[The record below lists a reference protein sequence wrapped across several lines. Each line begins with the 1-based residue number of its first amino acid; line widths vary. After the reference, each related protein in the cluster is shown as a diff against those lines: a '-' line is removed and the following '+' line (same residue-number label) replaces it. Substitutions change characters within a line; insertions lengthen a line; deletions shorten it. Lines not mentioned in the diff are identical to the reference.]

1 MRCFGTPE
9 TFRWHSSQSCVYSDE
24 TALHPWWKVPAEN
37 PWKNH
42 FGDSKFQNVP
52 RCRGPQELVP
62 LVQVPKPPTTHYQP
76 AS

>member
-9 TFRWHSSQSCVYSDE
+9 TFRRHSSQSCVYSDE
-24 TALHPWWKVPAEN
+24 TALRPWWKVPAEN

-42 FGDSKFQNVP
+42 FGDSKFQNVS
-52 RCRGPQELVP
+52 RFRGPQELAP
-62 LVQVPKPPTTHYQP
+62 LVRVPKPPTTHYQP